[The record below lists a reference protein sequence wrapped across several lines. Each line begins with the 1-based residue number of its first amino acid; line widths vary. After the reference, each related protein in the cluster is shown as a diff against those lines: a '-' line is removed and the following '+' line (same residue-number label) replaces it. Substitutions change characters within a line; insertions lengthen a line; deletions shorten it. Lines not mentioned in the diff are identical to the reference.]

1 MEELTEY
8 ELKLKRAFYDAAA
21 IIDQKQITDLEN
33 WDYLMMNLLR
43 LKLLSIKD

>member
-21 IIDQKQITDLEN
+21 IID
-33 WDYLMMNLLR
+33 
-43 LKLLSIKD
+43 